1 MRITI
6 ERNTGNDSEG
16 IPYFACV
23 EILTA
28 TIDTGARFSIPIYAK
43 HLGQKKCFFVD
54 VCGFHLEN
62 EILNELPARIEQLLT
77 GLINIS
83 RLPTYVFIAQQ
94 AKGIYPVYTIDED
107 VFATTPGGPIFRH
120 VELAKVREYLS
131 DYLHDVGILGEAE
144 LSDKLHV
151 RGINPHTLG
160 LRQPIFYLKKRVPD
174 EVDFWAPVFESGDGK
189 RIYAYAANARRE
201 APIGGGQET
210 LFLRELVAQS
220 LLTDK
225 RLTDLHDLRPDRLQ
239 PAYWERMKQNMAFE
253 GSITVKNRTIPLYSN
268 TYVWVGQET
277 RPDEDRYGLFVGQ
290 NAESIKRRVLVDFA
304 RRGI

>member
-6 ERNTGNDSEG
+6 DRNTGKDSEG

-28 TIDTGARFSIPIYAK
+28 TIDTGSLFAIPIYAK
-43 HLGQKKCFFVD
+43 HLGQKKRFFVD
-54 VCGFHLEN
+54 VCGFRLED
-62 EILNELPARIEQLLT
+62 EILNELPTRIEQLLT

-83 RLPTYVFIAQQ
+83 RLPTYVFIARR
-94 AKGIYPVYTIDED
+94 AKGVYPVYTIDEE
-107 VFATTPGGPIFRH
+107 VFATTPGGPIFKH

-131 DYLHDVGILGEAE
+131 DYLHDAGILGEVG
-144 LSDKLHV
+144 LSDTLHV

-160 LRQPIFYLKKRVPD
+160 LRRPVFYLKKRVPD

-239 PAYWERMKQNMAFE
+239 TTYWDRLKQNMSFE
-253 GSITVKNRTIPLYSN
+253 GNITVKDRTIPLYSN
-268 TYVWVGQET
+268 NYVWVGQET
-277 RPDEDRYGLFVGQ
+277 RPDEDRYSLFVGQ
-290 NAESIKRRVLVDFA
+290 NAQAIKRRVEVDFK